1 MQVNPVLPPNP
12 DDVLKAVDT
21 YIKVAYEDAAPPL
34 TVQSQLAVLRS
45 WKGPFFRSPVI
56 ASDGGHPPKRYSIR
70 LGNRYYPHLKL
81 AIERSPDGQG
91 YLFRAD
97 THDAHCC
104 PPVGH
109 PEHPAFRKMMEQ
121 NQEIASK
128 VEAALA
134 EAGLPTF
141 KTYLQQD
148 LARRQAARSGNNAG
162 APGAAAAAPLDQPSA
177 GAGGAVGA

>member
-1 MQVNPVLPPNP
+1 MQVSPVLPPNP

-21 YIKVAYEDAAPPL
+21 YIRVAYGDAAAPL

-56 ASDGGHPPKRYSIR
+56 ASDGGQPPKRYSIR
-70 LGNRYYPHLKL
+70 LGNRHYPHMKL
-81 AIERSPDGQG
+81 AIERSPDGHG

-109 PEHPAFRKMMEQ
+109 PEHGAFRKMMEQ
-121 NQEIASK
+121 NQEVASQ
-128 VEAALA
+128 VEAALG
-134 EAGLPTF
+134 EQGLPTF

-148 LARRQAARSGNNAG
+148 LARRAAARNGNRG
-162 APGAAAAAPLDQPSA
+162 TVPAPIDTGSA